1 MTVHRM
7 LVGASC
13 ACRIRHEVFCH
24 VGDPECGFFVGM
36 IDDNVVRLLLE
47 WFHGGLL

>member
-1 MTVHRM
+1 MLVHRM

-13 ACRIRHEVFCH
+13 ACRIRHEVFFALSESL
-24 VGDPECGFFVGM
+24 VWVFVGM
-36 IDDNVVRLLLE
+36 IDDDVVRLLLE